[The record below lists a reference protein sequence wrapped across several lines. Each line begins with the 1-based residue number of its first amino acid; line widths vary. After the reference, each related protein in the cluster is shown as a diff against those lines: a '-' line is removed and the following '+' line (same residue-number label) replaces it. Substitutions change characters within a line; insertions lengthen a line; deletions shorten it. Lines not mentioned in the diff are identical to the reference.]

1 MTMKEDY
8 SLHWVFI
15 GFGSSY
21 VGCATTLYFLVQ
33 GLING
38 FGAHT
43 GGVQRSEICG
53 IREKVIP
60 SRLYLK
66 VGYTNLGYT
75 IRPFGITYLRFGITY
90 FFVSKS

>member
-1 MTMKEDY
+1 M
-8 SLHWVFI
+8 
-15 GFGSSY
+15 
-21 VGCATTLYFLVQ
+21 GCATTLYFLVQ

-66 VGYTNLGYT
+66 VGYTNLA
-75 IRPFGITYLRFGITY
+75 FGITYLRFGTTY